1 VNVRTLGVAGDGKSE
16 DTRVIQKAIEEHHVL
31 YFPSGH
37 YIVRDTL
44 ALKPDTVLIGLH
56 PTLT

>member
-1 VNVRTLGVAGDGKSE
+1 MRTLGVAGDGKSE